1 MLPPLPPWTGLHP
14 LVVHFPIALLLVA
27 PILVVL
33 SIIWSRPRTELA
45 AAALLLMVIG
55 TIGAIVAVS
64 TGKAAGELADRT
76 LVPSGA
82 LEQHEELAETT
93 RNVFALLTSAFAAIV
108 AVPLV
113 RRRAWS
119 QSRYAVIAGVFLLF
133 YAGGALAL
141 VNAAHYGGRLVH
153 QYGVRAM
160 VGPTPADAGAPTPS
174 GENDRH

>member
-33 SIIWSRPRTELA
+33 SIIWSRPRTALA

-55 TIGAIVAVS
+55 TTAAIVAVS

-76 LVPSGA
+76 LVPGAA
-82 LEQHEELAETT
+82 LEQHKELAETT
-93 RNVFALLTSAFAAIV
+93 RNVFVLLTSAFAAII

-113 RRRAWS
+113 RRHAWS
-119 QSRYAVIAGVFLLF
+119 HGRYAAIAGVFLLV
-133 YAGGALAL
+133 YAGGAVAL
-141 VNAAHYGGRLVH
+141 VNAAHYGGLLVH

-160 VGPTPADAGAPTPS
+160 VGPPPPDAGTIPP
-174 GENDRH
+174 GEEGDRH